1 MSMSKED
8 TRDIIKYLQEKNT
21 VLETAA
27 DRMEKIS
34 TRILENRMKIVD
46 RFQGGEPFD
55 DLLLEEQEVYR
66 DFMDSMN
73 FAFST
78 TLELSGIA
86 NHIALAYLDFI
97 KTEQIIEE
105 MKNANV

>member
-8 TRDIIKYLQEKNT
+8 TRDIIKYLEEKNT

-34 TRILENRMKIVD
+34 TRILENRMRIIG
-46 RFQGGEPFD
+46 RFQDGESFD
-55 DLLLEEQEVYR
+55 DLLIEEREVYK

-73 FAFST
+73 FAFAT

-86 NHIALAYLDFI
+86 NHVALSYLDFI